1 VTITATSQRL
11 EPLHVQE
18 IDDTRGGYS
27 RRDLLQK
34 KSTRSTSIMLLLLLL
49 KATIILVLYGGVH
62 FLTEEEEEEAT
73 MSSSRSFVVIPGSR
87 ALDTRQ
93 FMELMVIIKACE
105 GRRESQ
111 VFWSLVLAIS
121 FFF

>member
-11 EPLHVQE
+11 EPLHVQA
-18 IDDTRGGYS
+18 IDDTRGGYT
-27 RRDLLQK
+27 RRDLRQK
-34 KSTRSTSIMLLLLLL
+34 KSTRGTSILLLLLLL

-62 FLTEEEEEEAT
+62 FLTEEEEVT

-93 FMELMVIIKACE
+93 FMELMVIIKASE
-105 GRRESQ
+105 GRREAKI
-111 VFWSLVLAIS
+111 FWSLVLAIS
-121 FFF
+121 FFL

>member
-1 VTITATSQRL
+1 ML
-11 EPLHVQE
+11 
-18 IDDTRGGYS
+18 
-27 RRDLLQK
+27 
-34 KSTRSTSIMLLLLLL
+34 LLLLLL

-62 FLTEEEEEEAT
+62 FLTEEEEEAT

-93 FMELMVIIKACE
+93 FMELMVIIKAYE

-121 FFF
+121 FFLDAR